1 MKTNSSHTFG
11 RRSLLAVGVLAAT
24 AGAGLAW
31 WRLTPKTARSQE
43 IEAFWSSRFEQP
55 SGAELDLKALRGQPL
70 LVNFWATWCPPCVE
84 EMPLLDRFYRE
95 NSASGWKVVG
105 LAIDQPSAVRQFLS
119 RTMVTFPIGLAGLE
133 GTDLGKALGNSAG
146 GLPFTV
152 VLGTDGAVRQRKMGQ
167 VTTAELA
174 AWKAAA
180 GA

>member
-70 LVNFWATWCPPCVE
+70 LVNFWATWCPPCVS
-84 EMPLLDRFYRE
+84 EMPELVELQKDFAGKNFQIIGIGIDSRSNMQDFAKKHQISYPLL
-95 NSASGWKVVG
+95 VG
-105 LAIDQPSAVRQFLS
+105 G
-119 RTMVTFPIGLAGLE
+119 ME
-133 GTDLGKALGNSAG
+133 GTAVSKQFGNEAG

-152 VLGTDGAVRQRKMGQ
+152 LITADGKVSKTYMGRLDMEKVR
-167 VTTAELA
+167 ADLA
-174 AWKAAA
+174 AL
-180 GA
+180 

>member
-24 AGAGLAW
+24 AGAGLAR

-70 LVNFWATWCPPCVE
+70 LVNFWATWCPPCVA
-84 EMPLLDRFYRE
+84 EMPELEQLQAERGSKGLQIVGIGIDSPSNIRDFSEKHKITYPLL
-95 NSASGWKVVG
+95 VG
-105 LAIDQPSAVRQFLS
+105 GLQGTEVS
-119 RTMVTFPIGLAGLE
+119 RSF
-133 GTDLGKALGNSAG
+133 GNEAG

-152 VLGTDGAVRQRKMGQ
+152 LIGSDGTVKQASIS
-167 VTTAELA
+167 
-174 AWKAAA
+174 
-180 GA
+180 

>member
-84 EMPLLDRFYRE
+84 ELPMLDAFSLEHAGKGFQVRRDSNPQAPLQRPDLQ
-95 NSASGWKVVG
+95 SGE
-105 LAIDQPSAVRQFLS
+105 
-119 RTMVTFPIGLAGLE
+119 PINCS
-133 GTDLGKALGNSAG
+133 THSF
-146 GLPFTV
+146 FTSIV
-152 VLGTDGAVRQRKMGQ
+152 SF
-167 VTTAELA
+167 
-174 AWKAAA
+174 
-180 GA
+180 